1 MLDETNVL
9 VQSFRQIHGLLAT
22 SENRSLRLRVVAK
35 RTPVERQYELPTG
48 TELAGLIPDDF
59 QPDRGDRDIIIHSQ
73 QSGLV
78 RISTMHP
85 KFDALHLPLLFPHG
99 NDGFHSGIAY
109 DPTHVS
115 STRKRYQAHMNVKL
129 CHKGRLIKYLF
140 KYITKGPAVD
150 EVSQYLDFRSISCY
164 GAIWHLFA
172 FKIHERIPSVT
183 CLAVHLPGQQPVAF
197 HRNESLPHI
206 MSRRNAG
213 CTTLTEWFELNKRC
227 HNARKYT
234 YGEIPN
240 HFTWNKKQCDWYPQK
255 KVFLLVESFM

>member
-1 MLDETNVL
+1 MGSLLPPLGEPPKYAQLYVFDPEGEMEQRFANFSGPNQCLLPAIMNGLQIMLDETNVL

-99 NDGFHSGIAY
+99 NDGFHSGIAFSSRNGDVGSNLINIPPRFLIHRNGNDLTSIVDTVY
-109 DPTHVS
+109 PQFGALFMSRPYIKERAIMTSTNKLVS
-115 STRKRYQAHMNVKL
+115 SINDDILA
-129 CHKGRLIKYLF
+129 LI
-140 KYITKGPAVD
+140 
-150 EVSQYLDFRSISCY
+150 
-164 GAIWHLFA
+164 
-172 FKIHERIPSVT
+172 
-183 CLAVHLPGQQPVAF
+183 PGS
-197 HRNESLPHI
+197 N
-206 MSRRNAG
+206 
-213 CTTLTEWFELNKRC
+213 LN
-227 HNARKYT
+227 
-234 YGEIPN
+234 
-240 HFTWNKKQCDWYPQK
+240 
-255 KVFLLVESFM
+255 